1 MTSSNN
7 TIFDDVFRTMLTK
20 IPELII
26 PLVNEVFD
34 TSYPPDIS
42 ITHYQNELYDHHQKK
57 ITDSHFGIAH
67 IHYHAECQST
77 GDPTMHIRMLEYD
90 TAIGLEY
97 ISCINGEFHISLPQ
111 SFVLYL
117 SSTSRTVLPSIN
129 LHFTNNCSILY
140 HPKPVYLLD
149 YSLEKIFR
157 KDLIFLLPFYIIRY
171 RSKNSSG
178 CIVQDSDDFRQLMD
192 EYQSIKQYLTEKLYN
207 ERKENLYLT
216 IIELSNKI
224 IDYIFADNLPARKGL
239 GDIMGGQVLE
249 LATDR
254 LVEESIQKG
263 IAQGI
268 SQERESSIR
277 TLIHFSRRNNIPRDS
292 LIHQLTT
299 EYHLSD
305 DDVQQLIARYWE

>member
-1 MTSSNN
+1 MKSWK
-7 TIFDDVFRTMLTK
+7 R
-20 IPELII
+20 LI
-26 PLVNEVFD
+26 
-34 TSYPPDIS
+34 
-42 ITHYQNELYDHHQKK
+42 
-57 ITDSHFGIAH
+57 
-67 IHYHAECQST
+67 
-77 GDPTMHIRMLEYD
+77 
-90 TAIGLEY
+90 
-97 ISCINGEFHISLPQ
+97 
-111 SFVLYL
+111 LYL
-117 SSTSRTVLPSIN
+117 SSTSKTILPSIN

-140 HPKPVYLLD
+140 HPKPVYLPD

-171 RSKNSSG
+171 RSRNSSG
-178 CIVQDSDDFRQLMD
+178 CIVQDSDDFQQLMD

-207 ERKENLYLT
+207 EKKENLYLT

-263 IAQGI
+263 IVQGAAL
-268 SQERESSIR
+268 ERESSIR
-277 TLIHFSRRNNIPRDS
+277 TLIHFSHKNNIPRDN
-292 LIHQLTT
+292 LIQQLTT

-305 DDVQQLIARYWE
+305 DQVQQLIARYWE

>member
-1 MTSSNN
+1 MLSICYPV
-7 TIFDDVFRTMLTK
+7 TI
-20 IPELII
+20 
-26 PLVNEVFD
+26 
-34 TSYPPDIS
+34 
-42 ITHYQNELYDHHQKK
+42 
-57 ITDSHFGIAH
+57 
-67 IHYHAECQST
+67 
-77 GDPTMHIRMLEYD
+77 
-90 TAIGLEY
+90 
-97 ISCINGEFHISLPQ
+97 
-111 SFVLYL
+111 
-117 SSTSRTVLPSIN
+117 STSKTILPSIN

-140 HPKPVYLLD
+140 HPKPVYLPD

-171 RSKNSSG
+171 RNKNSSG

-207 ERKENLYLT
+207 EKKENLYLT

-263 IAQGI
+263 I

-277 TLIHFSRRNNIPRDS
+277 TLIHFSRKNNIPRDS

>member
-1 MTSSNN
+1 MYRR
-7 TIFDDVFRTMLTK
+7 F
-20 IPELII
+20 
-26 PLVNEVFD
+26 
-34 TSYPPDIS
+34 
-42 ITHYQNELYDHHQKK
+42 QN
-57 ITDSHFGIAH
+57 
-67 IHYHAECQST
+67 
-77 GDPTMHIRMLEYD
+77 R
-90 TAIGLEY
+90 
-97 ISCINGEFHISLPQ
+97 
-111 SFVLYL
+111 
-117 SSTSRTVLPSIN
+117 RTVRAEFALPN
-129 LHFTNNCSILY
+129 
-140 HPKPVYLLD
+140 
-149 YSLEKIFR
+149 YSLEKIFQ

-171 RSKNSSG
+171 RSKNTSG

-207 ERKENLYLT
+207 EKKENLYLT

-263 IAQGI
+263 I
-268 SQERESSIR
+268 SQEREASIR
-277 TLIHFSRRNNIPRDS
+277 TLIHFSRKNNIPRDS

>member
-1 MTSSNN
+1 
-7 TIFDDVFRTMLTK
+7 
-20 IPELII
+20 
-26 PLVNEVFD
+26 
-34 TSYPPDIS
+34 
-42 ITHYQNELYDHHQKK
+42 
-57 ITDSHFGIAH
+57 
-67 IHYHAECQST
+67 
-77 GDPTMHIRMLEYD
+77 MLEYD

-97 ISCINGEFHISLPQ
+97 ISYINGEFHISLPQ

-117 SSTSRTVLPSIN
+117 SSTSKTILPSIN

-140 HPKPVYLLD
+140 HPKPVYLPD
-149 YSLEKIFR
+149 YSLEKIFQ

-171 RSKNSSG
+171 RNKNSSG
-178 CIVQDSDDFRQLMD
+178 CIVQDSDDFQQLMD

-207 ERKENLYLT
+207 EKKENLYLT

-263 IAQGI
+263 IVQGAAL
-268 SQERESSIR
+268 ERESSIR
-277 TLIHFSRRNNIPRDS
+277 TLIHFSHKNNIPRDN
-292 LIHQLTT
+292 LIQQLTT

-305 DDVQQLIARYWE
+305 DQVQQLIARYWE

>member
-1 MTSSNN
+1 MLSICYPV
-7 TIFDDVFRTMLTK
+7 TI
-20 IPELII
+20 
-26 PLVNEVFD
+26 
-34 TSYPPDIS
+34 
-42 ITHYQNELYDHHQKK
+42 
-57 ITDSHFGIAH
+57 
-67 IHYHAECQST
+67 
-77 GDPTMHIRMLEYD
+77 
-90 TAIGLEY
+90 
-97 ISCINGEFHISLPQ
+97 
-111 SFVLYL
+111 
-117 SSTSRTVLPSIN
+117 STSKTVLPSIN

-140 HPKPVYLLD
+140 HPKPVYLPD
-149 YSLEKIFR
+149 YSLEKIFQ

-207 ERKENLYLT
+207 EKKENLYLT

-224 IDYIFADNLPARKGL
+224 IDYIFADNLPVRKGL

-263 IAQGI
+263 IQQGIETGIAQGI

-277 TLIHFSRRNNIPRDS
+277 TLIHFSHKNNIPMDN
-292 LIHQLTT
+292 LILQLTT

>member
-1 MTSSNN
+1 MLSICYPV
-7 TIFDDVFRTMLTK
+7 TI
-20 IPELII
+20 
-26 PLVNEVFD
+26 
-34 TSYPPDIS
+34 
-42 ITHYQNELYDHHQKK
+42 
-57 ITDSHFGIAH
+57 
-67 IHYHAECQST
+67 
-77 GDPTMHIRMLEYD
+77 
-90 TAIGLEY
+90 
-97 ISCINGEFHISLPQ
+97 
-111 SFVLYL
+111 
-117 SSTSRTVLPSIN
+117 STSKTILPSIN

-140 HPKPVYLLD
+140 HPKPVYLPD

-171 RSKNSSG
+171 RSRNSSG

-207 ERKENLYLT
+207 EKKENLYLT

-263 IAQGI
+263 I

-277 TLIHFSRRNNIPRDS
+277 TLIHFSHRNNIPMDN
-292 LIHQLTT
+292 LIQQLTT

>member
-1 MTSSNN
+1 M
-7 TIFDDVFRTMLTK
+7 
-20 IPELII
+20 
-26 PLVNEVFD
+26 
-34 TSYPPDIS
+34 
-42 ITHYQNELYDHHQKK
+42 
-57 ITDSHFGIAH
+57 
-67 IHYHAECQST
+67 
-77 GDPTMHIRMLEYD
+77 
-90 TAIGLEY
+90 
-97 ISCINGEFHISLPQ
+97 
-111 SFVLYL
+111 
-117 SSTSRTVLPSIN
+117 
-129 LHFTNNCSILY
+129 
-140 HPKPVYLLD
+140 
-149 YSLEKIFR
+149 
-157 KDLIFLLPFYIIRY
+157 
-171 RSKNSSG
+171 
-178 CIVQDSDDFRQLMD
+178 QDSDDFQQLMD

-207 ERKENLYLT
+207 EKKENLYLT

-263 IAQGI
+263 IQQGI

-277 TLIHFSRRNNIPRDS
+277 TLIHFSHRNNIPRDS

>member
-1 MTSSNN
+1 MLSICYPV
-7 TIFDDVFRTMLTK
+7 TI
-20 IPELII
+20 
-26 PLVNEVFD
+26 
-34 TSYPPDIS
+34 
-42 ITHYQNELYDHHQKK
+42 
-57 ITDSHFGIAH
+57 
-67 IHYHAECQST
+67 
-77 GDPTMHIRMLEYD
+77 
-90 TAIGLEY
+90 
-97 ISCINGEFHISLPQ
+97 
-111 SFVLYL
+111 
-117 SSTSRTVLPSIN
+117 STSKTVLPSIN

-140 HPKPVYLLD
+140 HPKPVYLPD
-149 YSLEKIFR
+149 YSLEKIFQ

-207 ERKENLYLT
+207 EKKENLYLT

-263 IAQGI
+263 MQQGI
-268 SQERESSIR
+268 ETGIR
-277 TLIHFSRRNNIPRDS
+277 TLIHFSRKNNIPMDN
-292 LIHQLTT
+292 LIQQLTT

>member
-1 MTSSNN
+1 
-7 TIFDDVFRTMLTK
+7 
-20 IPELII
+20 
-26 PLVNEVFD
+26 
-34 TSYPPDIS
+34 
-42 ITHYQNELYDHHQKK
+42 
-57 ITDSHFGIAH
+57 
-67 IHYHAECQST
+67 
-77 GDPTMHIRMLEYD
+77 MHIRMLEYD

-97 ISCINGEFHISLPQ
+97 ISYINGEFHISLPQ

-117 SSTSRTVLPSIN
+117 SSTSKTILPSIN

-140 HPKPVYLLD
+140 HPKPVYLPD

-171 RSKNSSG
+171 RSRNSSG
-178 CIVQDSDDFRQLMD
+178 CIVQDSDDFQQLMN

-207 ERKENLYLT
+207 EKKENLYLT

-263 IAQGI
+263 IVQGAAL
-268 SQERESSIR
+268 ERESSIR
-277 TLIHFSRRNNIPRDS
+277 TLIHFSHKNNIPRDN
-292 LIHQLTT
+292 LIQQLTT

-305 DDVQQLIARYWE
+305 DQVQQLIARYWE

>member
-1 MTSSNN
+1 
-7 TIFDDVFRTMLTK
+7 
-20 IPELII
+20 
-26 PLVNEVFD
+26 
-34 TSYPPDIS
+34 
-42 ITHYQNELYDHHQKK
+42 
-57 ITDSHFGIAH
+57 
-67 IHYHAECQST
+67 
-77 GDPTMHIRMLEYD
+77 MHIRMLEYD

-117 SSTSRTVLPSIN
+117 SSTSKTILPSIN

-140 HPKPVYLLD
+140 HPKPVYLPD

-171 RSKNSSG
+171 RSRNSSG
-178 CIVQDSDDFRQLMD
+178 CIVQDSDDFQQLMD

-207 ERKENLYLT
+207 EKKENLYLT

-263 IAQGI
+263 IVQGAAL
-268 SQERESSIR
+268 ERESSIR
-277 TLIHFSRRNNIPRDS
+277 TLIHFSHKNNIPRDN
-292 LIHQLTT
+292 LIQQLTT

-305 DDVQQLIARYWE
+305 DQVQQLIARYWE

>member
-1 MTSSNN
+1 
-7 TIFDDVFRTMLTK
+7 
-20 IPELII
+20 
-26 PLVNEVFD
+26 
-34 TSYPPDIS
+34 
-42 ITHYQNELYDHHQKK
+42 
-57 ITDSHFGIAH
+57 
-67 IHYHAECQST
+67 
-77 GDPTMHIRMLEYD
+77 MHIRMLEYD

-140 HPKPVYLLD
+140 HPKPVYLPD

-263 IAQGI
+263 IVQGAAL
-268 SQERESSIR
+268 ERESSIR
-277 TLIHFSRRNNIPRDS
+277 TLIHFSHKNNIPRDN
-292 LIHQLTT
+292 LIQQLTT

-305 DDVQQLIARYWE
+305 DQVQQLIARYWE

>member
-1 MTSSNN
+1 
-7 TIFDDVFRTMLTK
+7 
-20 IPELII
+20 
-26 PLVNEVFD
+26 
-34 TSYPPDIS
+34 
-42 ITHYQNELYDHHQKK
+42 
-57 ITDSHFGIAH
+57 
-67 IHYHAECQST
+67 
-77 GDPTMHIRMLEYD
+77 MHIRMLEYD

-140 HPKPVYLLD
+140 HPKPVYLPD

-171 RSKNSSG
+171 RSRNSSG
-178 CIVQDSDDFRQLMD
+178 CIVQDSDDFQQLMD

-207 ERKENLYLT
+207 EKKENLYLT

-263 IAQGI
+263 IVQGAAL
-268 SQERESSIR
+268 ERESSIR
-277 TLIHFSRRNNIPRDS
+277 TLIHFSHKNNIPRDN
-292 LIHQLTT
+292 LIQQLTT

-305 DDVQQLIARYWE
+305 DQVQQLIARYWE

>member
-1 MTSSNN
+1 MMTYSS
-7 TIFDDVFRTMLTK
+7 L
-20 IPELII
+20 LQ
-26 PLVNEVFD
+26 D
-34 TSYPPDIS
+34 TGS
-42 ITHYQNELYDHHQKK
+42 KK
-57 ITDSHFGIAH
+57 DKGR
-67 IHYHAECQST
+67 EC
-77 GDPTMHIRMLEYD
+77 PFLHKREPY
-90 TAIGLEY
+90 
-97 ISCINGEFHISLPQ
+97 HISLPQ

-117 SSTSRTVLPSIN
+117 SSTSRTILPSIN

-140 HPKPVYLLD
+140 HPKSVYLPN
-149 YSLEKIFR
+149 YSLEKIFQ

-171 RSKNSSG
+171 RNKNSSG

-207 ERKENLYLT
+207 EKKENLYLT

-263 IAQGI
+263 IQQGIAQGI
-268 SQERESSIR
+268 SQEREASIR
-277 TLIHFSRRNNIPRDS
+277 TLIHFSRKNNIPRDN

-305 DDVQQLIARYWE
+305 DNVQQLIARYWE

>member
-1 MTSSNN
+1 MMTYSNLLQN
-7 TIFDDVFRTMLTK
+7 TGSKKDKGR
-20 IPELII
+20 EC
-26 PLVNEVFD
+26 PLPHKREP
-34 TSYPPDIS
+34 Y
-42 ITHYQNELYDHHQKK
+42 
-57 ITDSHFGIAH
+57 
-67 IHYHAECQST
+67 
-77 GDPTMHIRMLEYD
+77 
-90 TAIGLEY
+90 
-97 ISCINGEFHISLPQ
+97 HISLPQ

-117 SSTSRTVLPSIN
+117 SSTSRTILPSIN

-140 HPKPVYLLD
+140 HPKPVYLPD

-157 KDLIFLLPFYIIRY
+157 KDLIFLLPFYIIRF
-171 RSKNSSG
+171 RNKNSSG
-178 CIVQDSDDFRQLMD
+178 CIVQDSDDFQQLMD

-207 ERKENLYLT
+207 EKKENLYLT

-224 IDYIFADNLPARKGL
+224 IDYIFADNLPARKGV

-263 IAQGI
+263 IQQGI
-268 SQERESSIR
+268 EKGMQQGIIQGAALEREASIR
-277 TLIHFSRRNNIPRDS
+277 TLIHFSHKNNIPRDN

-305 DDVQQLIARYWE
+305 DEVQQLIAKYWE

>member
-1 MTSSNN
+1 
-7 TIFDDVFRTMLTK
+7 MLTK

-42 ITHYQNELYDHHQKK
+42 ITRYQNELYDHHQKK

-97 ISCINGEFHISLPQ
+97 ICCINGEFHISLPQ

-117 SSTSRTVLPSIN
+117 SSTSRTILPSIN
-129 LHFTNNCSILY
+129 LHFTNNCSVLY
-140 HPKPVYLLD
+140 HPKPVYLPD

-171 RSKNSSG
+171 RNKNSSG
-178 CIVQDSDDFRQLMD
+178 CIVQDSDDFRKLMD

-207 ERKENLYLT
+207 EKKENLYLT
-216 IIELSNKI
+216 IQKGIQQGIET
-224 IDYIFADNLPARKGL
+224 GMQQ
-239 GDIMGGQVLE
+239 G
-249 LATDR
+249 
-254 LVEESIQKG
+254 IQKG
-263 IAQGI
+263 IQQGI
-268 SQERESSIR
+268 EKGAALEREASIR
-277 TLIHFSRRNNIPRDS
+277 TLIHFSHKNNIPRDN

-305 DDVQQLIARYWE
+305 DDVQQLIARYWD